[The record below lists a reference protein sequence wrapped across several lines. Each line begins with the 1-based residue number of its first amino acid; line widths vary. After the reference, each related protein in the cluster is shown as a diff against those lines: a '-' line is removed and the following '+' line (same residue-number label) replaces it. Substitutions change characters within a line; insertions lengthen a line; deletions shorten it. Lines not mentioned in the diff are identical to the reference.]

1 MNNYW
6 NMNIQYLK
14 YASQTDSY
22 LVLQQQQWI
31 QCKSAR

>member
-22 LVLQQQQWI
+22 LVLT
-31 QCKSAR
+31 AAAVNTV